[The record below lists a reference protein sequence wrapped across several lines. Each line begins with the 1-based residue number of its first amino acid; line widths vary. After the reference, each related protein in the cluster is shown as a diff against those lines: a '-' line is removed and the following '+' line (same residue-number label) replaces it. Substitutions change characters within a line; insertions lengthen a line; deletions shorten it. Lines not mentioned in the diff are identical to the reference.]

1 MKYFLIETDERNRIP
16 YGINSNRELDI
27 RLLNR
32 EQIDTLPQWNM
43 VNMSLPMEVFFPDI
57 ISKPFLLMS
66 DICIKTAMMYQK
78 DIIYKGI
85 KLWNRES
92 GINVTYFAA
101 VLEELECMSDQTQYN
116 SVGNRI
122 VRLVLDRDKIGSN
135 VVFKIRGYDGSGFIG
150 RLDFVESILRRG
162 TRGIR
167 LEEVDVEE

>member
-16 YGINSNRELDI
+16 YGINSNKEIDV

-32 EQIDTLPQWNM
+32 EQVDTLPRWSM
-43 VNMSLPMEVFFPDI
+43 VNMNLPMEFFFPDI
-57 ISKPFLLMS
+57 LCKPFLMMS
-66 DICIKTAMMYQK
+66 DVCIKTAMMYQK

-122 VRLVLDRDKIGSN
+122 IRLVLDRNKIGSN
-135 VVFKIRGYDGSGFIG
+135 VVFKIKGYNRPGLVG

-162 TRGIR
+162 IRGIK
-167 LEEVDVEE
+167 LEEIANE